1 MATRAGLAAERDLQD
16 GSAPIDHQVRF
27 ASAAGLVTAILLAAL
42 SLGGLMGSAAYAGE
56 TAAWRAQA
64 IAQDWF
70 DLAVASPAL
79 AVASLWS
86 RYRPRGSVH
95 ARLVQA
101 GLLLYALYVAAIY
114 AFAIHLNALFLV
126 YCAVLGLS
134 TFALFALASLR
145 GEVTRRRYAAHLP
158 ARLAGGFLV
167 GVGGV
172 FALLW
177 LAQLAPTTLGDGPP
191 AELVETGLF
200 TNPIHVLDLSFI
212 LPLHVI
218 AGFSLWRGRD
228 LGCVLAP
235 ALLAFGAMMAASI
248 AFMALTSQG
257 GAGVGAA
264 LGAISAASALLLVLV
279 LRALRSGAEQPMAIV
294 EPSAETAML
303 APKRSVG
310 S

>member
-1 MATRAGLAAERDLQD
+1 MATHAGLAARHDLQD
-16 GSAPIDHQVRF
+16 DSDLIDHRIRF
-27 ASAAGLVTAILLAAL
+27 ASTAGLVTAILLAGL
-42 SLGGLMGSAAYAGE
+42 SLGGLIWPAAYAGE

-70 DLAVASPAL
+70 DLVVAAPAL

-86 RYRPRGSVH
+86 RQGPRGSVH

-101 GLLLYALYVAAIY
+101 GLLLYTLYVAAIY

-134 TFALFALASLR
+134 TFALFALAPLR
-145 GEVTRRRYAAHLP
+145 GEATRQRYAAHLP

-177 LAQLAPTTLGDGPP
+177 LAQLAPTTLGGAPP
-191 AELVETGLF
+191 AELVETGLP

-218 AGFSLWRGRD
+218 AGVSLWRRRD

-235 ALLAFGAMMAASI
+235 VLLAFGAMMAASI
-248 AFMALTSQG
+248 AFLALTSPG
-257 GAGVGAA
+257 GAGVGGA
-264 LGAISAASALLLVLV
+264 LGAVSVASALLLGFV
-279 LRALRSGAEQPMAIV
+279 LRALRPGRGDRVTGRVAA
-294 EPSAETAML
+294 TA
-303 APKRSVG
+303 
-310 S
+310 

>member
-1 MATRAGLAAERDLQD
+1 MATHAGVAAQHDLRDDSEL
-16 GSAPIDHQVRF
+16 IDHRGRF
-27 ASAAGLVTAILLAAL
+27 ASTAGLVTAILLAGL
-42 SLGGLMGSAAYAGE
+42 SLGGLLWPAAYADE

-70 DLAVASPAL
+70 DLVVAAPAL

-86 RYRPRGSVH
+86 RHRPPGSVH

-101 GLLLYALYVAAIY
+101 GLLLYTLYVAAVY

-126 YCAVLGLS
+126 YCAALGLA
-134 TFALFALASLR
+134 TFALLTLAPLR
-145 GEVTRRRYAAHLP
+145 GEATRQRYTAHLP

-177 LAQLAPTTLGDGPP
+177 LAQLAPMTLGGGPP
-191 AELVETGLF
+191 AELVETGLP

-218 AGFSLWRGRD
+218 AGLSLWRRRD

-235 ALLAFGAMMAASI
+235 ALLAFSAMMAASI
-248 AFMALTSQG
+248 AFLALTSPG
-257 GAGVGAA
+257 GAGVGGV
-264 LGAISAASALLLVLV
+264 LGTVSATSALLLVLV
-279 LRALRSGAEQPMAIV
+279 LRALRPGRGDQVTGRGAT
-294 EPSAETAML
+294 TA
-303 APKRSVG
+303 
-310 S
+310 